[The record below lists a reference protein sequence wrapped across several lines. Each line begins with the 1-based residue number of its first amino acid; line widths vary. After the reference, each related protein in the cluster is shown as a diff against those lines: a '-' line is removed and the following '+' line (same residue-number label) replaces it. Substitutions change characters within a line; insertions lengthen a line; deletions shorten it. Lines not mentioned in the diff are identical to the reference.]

1 MNDVVSTHK
10 ASNDLTADEIIEVL
24 PGDFANFFGEP
35 QKLSTPAARVDPGV
49 QDPPVDSG
57 VRSVMFTD
65 LEGSSALTQKVGD
78 QGAVELLR
86 EHDPH
91 PPGAGKVRRHGS
103 ETHRRRHDGVDVGVT
118 TAVAADAGADAAEA
132 AESLPASIFWP
143 GLMQKAASAGSSAP

>member
-10 ASNDLTADEIIEVL
+10 ASNDLTTDEIIEVL

-35 QKLSTPAARVDPGV
+35 QKLSTPAAPVDPGV

-57 VRSVMFTD
+57 VRIVMFTD

-78 QGAVELLR
+78 QRAVELLR

-91 PPGAGKVRRHGS
+91 PPGAGKARRHGS

-132 AESLPASIFWP
+132 AESVPASIFWP
-143 GLMQKAASAGSSAP
+143 RLMQKAASAGSSAP